1 MPFKFYTDAMLHYDK
16 KDETSFALG
25 ATLSFEALLRKGEKV
40 RRVYVSPK
48 QSRDETYAKLKALCQ
63 SLAIPLIENNEK
75 IFASADKENVMV
87 IAEFTKFE
95 TPLDPSK
102 NHVVLVHPSNMGNLG
117 TIMRSSA
124 AFNVGGLAII
134 RPAAD
139 AFDPKTIRSSMG
151 AIFSLPF
158 SYFDTFED
166 YLKVAGN
173 RHLYPFMLQA
183 KTSVRDAKKEKPYSL
198 IFGNEATGLD
208 QSFLNVGTP
217 LIIPQ
222 SSSIDSLN
230 LDNAVSIAIFSFL
243 D

>member
-1 MPFKFYTDAMLHYDK
+1 MIHYDK
-16 KDETSFALG
+16 KDETSYALG
-25 ATLSFEALLRKGEKV
+25 TTLSFEALLRRSDAV

-48 QSRDETYAKLKALCQ
+48 QNRDETYNKLKALCV
-63 SLAIPLIENNEK
+63 ANKIPLIENNEK
-75 IFASADKENVMV
+75 IFLSSDKENVMV
-87 IAEFTKFE
+87 IAEISKFQ
-95 TPLDPSK
+95 TPLDPTK

-124 AFNVGGLAII
+124 AFSIGGLAII

-158 SYFDTFED
+158 SYFDSFED
-166 YLKVAGN
+166 YLSSAGT
-173 RHLYPFMLQA
+173 RALYPFMLQA
-183 KTSVRDAKKEKPYSL
+183 KKSVRDVQKERPYSL

-208 QSFLNVGTP
+208 SSFLSVGTP

-222 SSSIDSLN
+222 SSSVDSLN
-230 LDNAVSIAIFSFL
+230 LDNAVSIALFAFA

>member
-1 MPFKFYTDAMLHYDK
+1 MLHYDK

-25 ATLSFEALLRKGEKV
+25 TTLSFEALLRKGDKV

-48 QSRDETYAKLKALCQ
+48 QERDATYQKLKALCAT
-63 SLAIPLIENNEK
+63 LKVPLIENNEK
-75 IFASADKENVMV
+75 IFSSAEKENVMV

-95 TPLDPSK
+95 TPLDPTK

-124 AFNVGGLAII
+124 AFSMGGLAII

-158 SYFDTFED
+158 SYFDSFED
-166 YLKVAGN
+166 YLKVAGS
-173 RHLYPFMLQA
+173 RQLYPLMLQA
-183 KTSVRDAKKEKPYSL
+183 KTSIKDAKKEKPYSL

-208 QSFLNVGTP
+208 QSFLSVGTP

-222 SSSIDSLN
+222 SSQIDSLN
-230 LDNAVSIAIFSFL
+230 LDNAVSIAIFAFL

>member
-1 MPFKFYTDAMLHYDK
+1 MLHYDK
-16 KDETSFALG
+16 KDPTSYALG
-25 ATLSFEALLRKGEKV
+25 TTLAFEALLRQGDHVK
-40 RRVYVSPK
+40 RVYVSPK
-48 QSRDETYAKLKALCQ
+48 QKRDETYNKIKVLCS
-63 SLAIPLIENNEK
+63 SLTIPLIENNEK
-75 IFASADKENVMV
+75 IFDSADKENVMI

-95 TPLDPSK
+95 STLDPTK
-102 NHVVLVHPSNMGNLG
+102 NHVVLVHPSNLGNLG
-117 TIMRSSA
+117 TIFRSCA
-124 AFNVGGLAII
+124 AFSMAGLAII
-134 RPAAD
+134 SPAAD
-139 AFDPKTIRSSMG
+139 AFDPKCIRSSMG

-158 SYFDTFED
+158 SYFPSFED
-166 YLKVAGN
+166 YLKVAGT

-183 KTSVRDAKKEKPYSL
+183 KKSVREVQKEKPYSL

-208 QSFLNVGTP
+208 PSFLNIGEP